1 MVAVGGTASKSSGM
15 MGKMS
20 RTGRLTCLLGC
31 AFLAWGCLEPPPSFR
46 LLALEDA
53 RALVHA
59 GGVAIVEAIAEDDPP
74 GAPLP
79 GEILWRVPEKRAAL
93 PPEVPPGPVLVVAS
107 SQLLAYRAA
116 AALARSRN
124 DVVHVLITASAEER
138 GTLYALDPQPEEI
151 PRGRDS

>member
-1 MVAVGGTASKSSGM
+1 MVAVGGTASKSSSM
-15 MGKMS
+15 MGEM
-20 RTGRLTCLLGC
+20 TGIGRLAYLLSC

-46 LLALEDA
+46 LVALEDA
-53 RALVHA
+53 RALLHA
-59 GGVAIVEAIAEDDPP
+59 GGVAIVEAVAEDDPP
-74 GAPLP
+74 RAPLP
-79 GEILWRVPEKRAAL
+79 GEILWRLPEKRAAL

-107 SQLLAYRAA
+107 SQVLAYRAA

-124 DVVHVLITASAEER
+124 EVVHVLITASAEER